1 MKYRPIGAA
10 GPYPS
15 WVRDLAGRS
24 GVYVIREGARCVY
37 VGSSVKNLR
46 ATLTR
51 HFQGWKRRKT
61 FWAGL
66 MDAFGGGGH
75 DPGLTYD
82 RGAVTVAAKVCP
94 PARAREL
101 EMATIRRLKPRDN
114 LTGQPAEEAPF

>member
-1 MKYRPIGAA
+1 MKYRQIGAA

-15 WVRDLAGRS
+15 WVRDLTRRS

-37 VGSSVKNLR
+37 VGSSVRNLR

-51 HFQGWKRRKT
+51 HFQGWRRKKS
-61 FWAGL
+61 FWAG
-66 MDAFGGGGH
+66 FFGGGH

-82 RGAVTVAAKVCP
+82 RGAVTVAVRLCP
-94 PARAREL
+94 PARARDL
-101 EMATIRRLKPRDN
+101 EMATIQRLKPRDN